1 MVLEN
6 VNRHNF
12 NMKINILVF
21 FLVLMGYSQNTTKKE
36 VDVLIIGGSTSGTSA
51 GITAAR
57 LGVKTLIVEETP
69 WIGGMFTAQGVGACD
84 GNHNLPSG
92 IWNEFREALRAH
104 YGGAQA
110 LETGWVS
117 NTLFEPSVGNMIF
130 NRMAAKEKNLEIIH
144 GFFITEIVK
153 VGNHVKGAIFKNE
166 QGKTIEVVAKVTI
179 DATDIGES
187 LKMAGAAYRLGMDS
201 KTETL
206 EANAPQQPNDIVQDL
221 TWVAVLKDFGPNADK
236 TIAKPSNYSPEN
248 FKGSCVETVDN
259 IKIDCN
265 KMLTYGKL
273 PNNKYMI
280 NWPTKGNDI
289 YLNVVELSREDRN
302 TALLKARNYTLQFV
316 YYIQH
321 ELGFKHLGLADDEF
335 RTTDLLAY
343 APYHREGRRLKGVSF
358 FTYNHVAEPYNQKES
373 LYKTGISV
381 GDYPVDHHHK
391 QNPNAPDL
399 GFPPVPSYS
408 IPLGALI
415 PEKVNGFV
423 VSDKAISVSNLINGA
438 TRLQPVV
445 LLTGQAAGT
454 LAAIAVKDKKE
465 VREVAIRKV
474 QQSLLSQKA
483 YIAPLFDIKPT
494 DTDFETIQKI
504 TATGILKT
512 KGESY
517 KWANRTWFSPN
528 ATISV
533 QEFTEGLHQFDAK
546 NIVQEKQEL
555 LTELEAVK
563 ILKQAGGKLAKNA
576 KFSKKAITKRELAK
590 LIEQSLHPFDREI
603 DFSGNLKKE

>member
-1 MVLEN
+1 
-6 VNRHNF
+6 
-12 NMKINILVF
+12 MKINILVF
-21 FLVLMGYSQNTTKKE
+21 FLVLIGYSQNNTKKE

-51 GITAAR
+51 GIAAAR

-69 WIGGMFTAQGVGACD
+69 WIGGMFTSQGVGACD
-84 GNHNLPSG
+84 GNNNLPSG
-92 IWNEFREALRAH
+92 IWNEFREALRTH

-117 NTLFEPSVGNMIF
+117 NTLFEPSVGNKIF
-130 NRMAAKEKNLEIIH
+130 NTIASKEKNLEIIH
-144 GFFITEIVK
+144 GYFITDIIK
-153 VGNHVKGAIFKNE
+153 VGNLVKGAVFKNE
-166 QGKTIEVVAKVTI
+166 EGKSLEVTAKVTI

-187 LKMAGAAYRLGMDS
+187 LKMAGADYRLGMDS
-201 KTETL
+201 KTETN
-206 EANAPQQPNDIVQDL
+206 EANAPQQTNGIVQDL
-221 TWVAVLKDFGPNADK
+221 TWVAILKDFGPNADK
-236 TIAKPSNYSPEN
+236 TIAKPSNYNPIN

-265 KMLTYGKL
+265 KMLDYGKL

-280 NWPTKGNDI
+280 NWPTKGNDV

-302 TALLKARNYTLQFV
+302 RELLKARNYTLQFV
-316 YYIQH
+316 YYIQN

-335 RTTDLLAY
+335 KTTDLLAY
-343 APYHREGRRLKGVSF
+343 APYHREGRRLKGISF
-358 FTYNHVAEPYNQKES
+358 FTYNHVAEPYNQKEAF
-373 LYKTGISV
+373 YKTGISV

-391 QNPNAPDL
+391 QNPDAPDL

-415 PEKVNGFV
+415 PEKVNGLV

-474 QQSLLSQKA
+474 QQTLLDQKA
-483 YIAPLFDIKPT
+483 FIMPLFDVKPT
-494 DTDFETIQKI
+494 EPDFETIQKI

-533 QEFTEGLHQFDAK
+533 QEFTEGLNQFDSKNKIVLKQDLVTEKLAAK
-546 NIVQEKQEL
+546 L
-555 LTELEAVK
+555 LA
-563 ILKQAGGKLAKNA
+563 QAGGKLSKKS
-576 KFSKKAITKRELAK
+576 KFSDKVLTKRELAK
-590 LIEQSLHPFDREI
+590 LIEQSLNPFAMDI
-603 DFSGNLKKE
+603 DFSGNLK

>member
-1 MVLEN
+1 
-6 VNRHNF
+6 
-12 NMKINILVF
+12 MKINILLF
-21 FLVLMGYSQNTTKKE
+21 FLFLTGYAQNITKKN
-36 VDVLIIGGSTSGTSA
+36 VDVLVIGASTSGTSA

-57 LGVKTLIVEETP
+57 LGVNTLIVEETP
-69 WIGGMFTAQGVGACD
+69 WIGGMFTIQGVGACD

-92 IWNEFREALRAH
+92 IWNEFREELRTH
-104 YGGAQA
+104 YGGAKA

-117 NTLFEPSVGNMIF
+117 NTLFEPSVGNKIF
-130 NRMAAKEKNLEIIH
+130 NQMASKEKNLEIIH
-144 GFFITEIVK
+144 GYYVTNIIK
-153 VGNHVKGAIFKNE
+153 VGNLIKGAFFKND
-166 QGKTIEVVAKVTI
+166 KNEVLEVIAKVTI
-179 DATDIGES
+179 DATDIGET
-187 LKMAGAAYRLGMDS
+187 LKMAGADYRLGMDS
-201 KTETL
+201 RNETK
-206 EANAPQQPNDIVQDL
+206 EANAPIKANDIVQDL
-221 TWVAVLKDFGPNADK
+221 TWVAILKDYGKGADK
-236 TIAKPSNYSPEN
+236 TIVKPSNYNPAN

-259 IKIDCN
+259 IKIDCD
-265 KMLTYGKL
+265 KMLSYGKL

-289 YLNVVELSREDRN
+289 YLNVIEMSREERN
-302 TALLKARNYTLQFV
+302 KELLKAKNYTLQFV
-316 YYIQH
+316 YYIQN
-321 ELGFKHLGLADDEF
+321 ELGYKHLGLADDEF
-335 RTTDLLAY
+335 KTTDLLAY

-358 FTYNHVAEPYNQKES
+358 FTYNDVAEPYNQNNAF
-373 LYKTGISV
+373 YKTGISV

-415 PEKVNGFV
+415 PEKVNGFI

-465 VREVAIRKV
+465 VREVSIRKV
-474 QQSLLSQKA
+474 QQSLLDQKA
-483 YIAPLFDIKPT
+483 FIMPLFDVKPT
-494 DTDFETIQKI
+494 EPDFETIQKI

-528 ATISV
+528 ATLTI
-533 QEFTEGLHQFDAK
+533 QEFTEGLHQFNRK
-546 NIVQEKQEL
+546 NTIIYKQDLVTEKQAAKL
-555 LTELEAVK
+555 L
-563 ILKQAGGKLAKNA
+563 IQAGGKFAAKS
-576 KFSKKAITKRELAK
+576 KFSSKVITKRELAK
-590 LIEQSLHPFDREI
+590 IIEESLNPFDREI
-603 DFSGNLKKE
+603 DFSGNLK